1 MSVYANQNKHN
12 LEFELRLQQYIEM
25 VRTQDKSKKVE
36 AIIHAKKYLVS
47 NQQSQNT
54 EIMRAAGLLVFT
66 QDTRAEPYK
75 VRFALNNISWMETNK
90 TAVSFFIG
98 SLELSFKSL
107 C

>member
-1 MSVYANQNKHN
+1 MLSYADRNKNN

-25 VRTQDKSKKVE
+25 VRSQDKSKKVE
-36 AIIHAKKYLVS
+36 AIVHAKKYLVS

-75 VRFALNNISWMETNK
+75 VSRA
-90 TAVSFFIG
+90 
-98 SLELSFKSL
+98 
-107 C
+107 

>member
-1 MSVYANQNKHN
+1 MLSSADRNKNN

-25 VRTQDKSKKVE
+25 VRSQDKSKKVE
-36 AIIHAKKYLVS
+36 AIVHAKKYLVS

-75 VRFALNNISWMETNK
+75 VSHTWL
-90 TAVSFFIG
+90 
-98 SLELSFKSL
+98 
-107 C
+107 